1 MFNLHLSPPTHNV
14 FLMTQGSQYLH
25 NPLVCFELESRD
37 VDMGIFFDSD
47 STYDP
52 LLVTALR

>member
-1 MFNLHLSPPTHNV
+1 
-14 FLMTQGSQYLH
+14 MTQGSQYLH
-25 NPLVCFELESRD
+25 NPLVYFELESRD
-37 VDMGIFFDSD
+37 VDVGIFFDSD